1 MIKVKKELIIYFSK
15 FSIGGM
21 ERSLVE
27 FLKNSNL
34 SKNYNITLYVGY
46 SLENSY
52 LEESKKYANVKLIC
66 MGKWN
71 IFAKIKTFLI
81 MEFTYLKYL
90 IKNPNYSVSICYPHQ
105 HKILAKLARISSKN
119 NIIFIHADLVNS
131 RTSKEQNK
139 LLKKMKFDK
148 FAKIACVSEKA
159 KESFLKLVPDY
170 KGKTYIINNYVDGK
184 YIIEKSNEIIDD
196 YEFKGKTFINI
207 SRQVDKTKQI
217 SMILKATKL
226 LNQEGYKFN
235 LILVGNGIDHNN
247 YKEFIKNNN
256 LTNVDAIGSRLNPY
270 KYLKKSSFLLLTS
283 KSEGYGMVLDEAR
296 VLNIPIISTNV
307 GNAKTVIEEGYGLLA
322 EMSIEGIYKSM
333 KEFLDNGFQTKEFDY
348 IKFNQNITNK
358 IDEMVSD
365 NI

>member
-1 MIKVKKELIIYFSK
+1 MKKNLIIYFSK

-34 SKNYNITLYVGY
+34 SKNYNVTLFVGY

-52 LEESKKYANVKLIC
+52 LEEAKKYANIKLIC
-66 MGKWN
+66 KGKWN
-71 IFAKIKTFLI
+71 ILAKLKTFLVL
-81 MEFTYLKYL
+81 ELTYLKYL
-90 IKNPNYSVSICYPHQ
+90 IKKPNYDVSICYPHQ

-131 RTSKEQNK
+131 RNECERNK
-139 LLKKMKFDK
+139 LLKKIKFNK
-148 FAKIACVSEKA
+148 FAKVACVSEKA
-159 KESFLKLVPDY
+159 KESFLTLIPNY
-170 KGKTYIINNYVDGK
+170 KGKIYVINNYVNGE
-184 YIIEKSNEIIDD
+184 YIKEKSNEIIDD
-196 YEFKGKTFINI
+196 YEFKNKTFINI

-217 SMILKATKL
+217 SLILEATKR
-226 LNQEGYKFN
+226 LNQENYKFN
-235 LILVGNGIDHNN
+235 VLLIGNGIDHNN

-256 LTNVDAIGSRLNPY
+256 LTNVDLIGSRLNPY
-270 KYLKKSSFLLLTS
+270 KYLKKSSCLLLTS

-296 VLNIPIISTNV
+296 VLNVPIISTDV
-307 GNAKTVIEEGYGLLA
+307 GNANIVINEGYGLIT
-322 EMSIEGIYKSM
+322 ESSIEGIYKCM
-333 KEFLDNGFQTKEFDY
+333 KEFLDNGLPIKKFDY
-348 IKFNQNITNK
+348 NKFNQNITNK